1 MTAAAACPHPR
12 QASSRPRP
20 GARRSSVN
28 YNNGPWT
35 VGGYYQYATAEG
47 STTTARNDRLS
58 ALEVGA
64 SYRFTTKARIYGA
77 WYRFDFADDEPDGL
91 PATGNV
97 FVVGVRLD
105 ALIFR

>member
-1 MTAAAACPHPR
+1 MPSTAVGEFASAAW
-12 QASSRPRP
+12 
-20 GARRSSVN
+20 GTTVSVN
-28 YNNGPWT
+28 YNHGPWS

-77 WYRFDFADDEPDGL
+77 WYRFDFTDDEPDGL

-97 FVVGVRLD
+97 FVVGVRLT
-105 ALIFR
+105 L